1 MVYLDHAATTPI
13 DERVL
18 DAMLPWLKEG
28 YGHPFS
34 LYVIGRE
41 ARHAIERARE
51 RVAAFIGARATE
63 IVFTG
68 SGTESCNLA
77 IKGAAEHLRRKGH
90 HIISTAIEHQA
101 ALKACEALERR
112 GFEVTRVKP
121 DAEGVIHPDAVRE
134 AIRPETILINVMH
147 ANNETGVM
155 QPIAEIGAIARE
167 HGIVF
172 HADAAMSVGWMP
184 IEVEK
189 LNVDLLSFSAHKF
202 YGPKGMGALY
212 VRRGCRL
219 QALIDGGGQEKN
231 RRSGTENVAG
241 IVGLAKACECAE
253 EDFRLGQSE
262 RLQAMR
268 DALEQGILERVPN
281 VIINGHPTQRLP
293 HCLNVS
299 VMGIEGEAVMLELD
313 RAGICVSTGSAC
325 SSGNLEPS
333 HVLLAMGRS
342 IPLARG
348 SLRFT
353 FGRGN
358 TMRDVEKVLDTL
370 PRIVTEL
377 RALSPVSNDL
387 GQEG

>member
-1 MVYLDHAATTPI
+1 MIYLDHAATTPI
-13 DERVL
+13 DARVL

-41 ARHAIERARE
+41 ARHAVERARE
-51 RVAAFIGARATE
+51 RLAAFIGARATE
-63 IVFTG
+63 IVFTS

-77 IKGAAEHLRRKGH
+77 LKGAAEHLRRKGH
-90 HIISTAIEHQA
+90 HIVSTAIEHQA

-121 DAEGVIHPDAVRE
+121 DEDGLVHPDAVRA
-134 AIRPETILINVMH
+134 AIRPDTILINVMH
-147 ANNETGVM
+147 ANNETGVI
-155 QPIAEIGAIARE
+155 QPIAEIGAMARE

-172 HADAAMSVGWMP
+172 HTDAAMSVGWIP
-184 IEVEK
+184 IDVEK
-189 LNVDLLSFSAHKF
+189 LNVDLLSLSAHKF
-202 YGPKGMGALY
+202 YGPKGIGALY

-219 QALIDGGGQEKN
+219 QALIDGGGQERN

-241 IVGLAKACECAE
+241 IVGLAQACECAE
-253 EDFRLGQSE
+253 EAFRRGEPE
-262 RLQAMR
+262 RLRTMR
-268 DALEQGILERVPN
+268 DALERGIRERVPN
-281 VIINGHPTQRLP
+281 VLINGHPTRRLP
-293 HCLNVS
+293 HCLNLS

-325 SSGNLEPS
+325 SSGSLDPS
-333 HVLLAMGRS
+333 HVLLSMGRS

-353 FGRGN
+353 FGRDN
-358 TMRDVEKVLDTL
+358 TLGEVEQVLDVL
-370 PRIVTEL
+370 PRIVAQL
-377 RALSPVSNDL
+377 RALSPVS
-387 GQEG
+387 EW